1 MTAGFVTVGD
11 DVVERRESRVR
22 SYCRTYDAVFVR
34 ASGCV
39 MYDSVGR
46 PYLDFLAG
54 AGSLNYGHN
63 DPDLKAVLLE
73 YIERDGVAHTLD
85 LVSEAKRSFL
95 AAFERLV
102 LEPRGMRHVVQFTGP
117 TGTNAVEAALKLARK
132 ATGRTNVIAFTNAFH
147 GVSQGSLA
155 ATGNAHHRSGASVP
169 LTNVTRIPFDG
180 YLGPHIDTSVL
191 LERLLDDPSSGVDP
205 PAAVLLETVQGEGGC
220 NVASTEWLRRVASIA
235 RAAGA
240 VLIVDDVQAGCG
252 RTGRFFSFEQS
263 GVVPDIVVLSK
274 SLSGYGLPMAVVLIE
289 PDLDVWEPGEHN
301 GTFRGNAH
309 AFVTARAALEK
320 FWADESFVDDIEYNA
335 DVVAGHLDDI
345 ACTLPGARV
354 KGRGMM
360 QGIDVGPGA
369 SANDIV
375 RRCFEA
381 GLIVET
387 CGPHDE
393 VVKVLAPLTT
403 SPDELDEGLGILRRV
418 VERNARTAFA
428 KGA

>member
-1 MTAGFVTVGD
+1 MVAGFVPAGD

-34 ASGCV
+34 ASGSV
-39 MYDSVGR
+39 MYDRDER

-63 DPDLKAVLLE
+63 DPDLKAALLE
-73 YIERDGVAHTLD
+73 YIEHDGVAHTLD

-95 AAFERLV
+95 VAFERLV
-102 LEPRGMRHVVQFTGP
+102 LAPRGMRHVVQFTGP
-117 TGTNAVEAALKLARK
+117 TGTNAVEAALKIARK
-132 ATGRTNVIAFTNAFH
+132 ATGRMNVIAFTNAFH

-155 ATGNAHHRSGASVP
+155 ATGNAHHRSAASVP
-169 LTNVTRIPFDG
+169 LTNVTRVPFDG

-220 NVASTEWLRRVASIA
+220 NVASVEWLRRVASIA

-240 VLIVDDVQAGCG
+240 VLILDDVQAGCG
-252 RTGRFFSFEQS
+252 RTGRFFSFEES

-320 FWADESFVDDIEYNA
+320 FWSDASFVDDIEYNA
-335 DVVAGHLDDI
+335 DVVTGHLDDI
-345 ACTLPGARV
+345 ACVLPGARV

-360 QGIDVGPGA
+360 QRIDVGA
-369 SANDIV
+369 SAAANDIV
-375 RRCFEA
+375 RGCFEA